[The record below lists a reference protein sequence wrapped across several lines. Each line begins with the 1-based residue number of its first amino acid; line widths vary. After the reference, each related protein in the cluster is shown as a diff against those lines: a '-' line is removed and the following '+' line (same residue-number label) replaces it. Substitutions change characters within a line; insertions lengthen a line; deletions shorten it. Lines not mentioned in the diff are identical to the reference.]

1 MMRSRTLWI
10 SIHALREEGDTNRAS
25 KKCGV
30 ENFYPRPPR
39 GGRLQLTSGK
49 RAAIPISIHALREEG
64 DHLRC
69 RLSLATSLFLSTPS
83 ARRATG
89 CFISFWCLSEISI
102 HALREEG
109 DYHNRADDCRAGQ
122 FLSTPSARRATPC
135 PCTPLCSQNKFLSTP
150 SARRATSSALHFA
163 GRRAISIHALR
174 EEGDGTHSVNDSK
187 SADFYPRPPRGGRHE
202 RNGNFEEAKEFL
214 STPSARRATGGA
226 VRLCMRSGI
235 SIHALRE
242 EGDMGLIPPF
252 CTMSHF
258 YPRPPRGGRQ
268 QPYQNTIGES

>member
-1 MMRSRTLWI
+1 M
-10 SIHALREEGDTNRAS
+10 
-25 KKCGV
+25 
-30 ENFYPRPPR
+30 
-39 GGRLQLTSGK
+39 
-49 RAAIPISIHALREEG
+49 
-64 DHLRC
+64 RC

-187 SADFYPRPPRGGRHE
+187 SADFYPRPPRGGRHGFNTTILHHE
-202 RNGNFEEAKEFL
+202 PFL
-214 STPSARRATGGA
+214 STPSARRATA
-226 VRLCMRSGI
+226 AIPEYYWRKLI

-242 EGDMGLIPPF
+242 EGDRWILLQLRCSRISIHALREEGDAGRRRSQHSGF
-252 CTMSHF
+252 YF
-258 YPRPPRGGRQ
+258 YPRPPRGGRR
-268 QPYQNTIGES
+268 

>member
-1 MMRSRTLWI
+1 M
-10 SIHALREEGDTNRAS
+10 
-25 KKCGV
+25 
-30 ENFYPRPPR
+30 
-39 GGRLQLTSGK
+39 
-49 RAAIPISIHALREEG
+49 
-64 DHLRC
+64 RC

-258 YPRPPRGGRQ
+258 YPRPPRGGRRRAAKISAFRVLFLST
-268 QPYQNTIGES
+268 PSARRATVVVDERDLREVISIHALREEGDEVFILPKMRVSYFYPRPPRGGRP

>member
-1 MMRSRTLWI
+1 M
-10 SIHALREEGDTNRAS
+10 
-25 KKCGV
+25 
-30 ENFYPRPPR
+30 
-39 GGRLQLTSGK
+39 
-49 RAAIPISIHALREEG
+49 
-64 DHLRC
+64 RC

-89 CFISFWCLSEISI
+89 CFIFFWCLSEISI

-214 STPSARRATGGA
+214 STPSARRATGGFFSSCVVVGFLSTPSA
-226 VRLCMRSGI
+226 RRATQGGEDLSIPGFI

-242 EGDMGLIPPF
+242 EGDDNQLDGVAAVSYTHLTLP
-252 CTMSHF
+252 
-258 YPRPPRGGRQ
+258 
-268 QPYQNTIGES
+268 TICSV

>member
-1 MMRSRTLWI
+1 M
-10 SIHALREEGDTNRAS
+10 
-25 KKCGV
+25 
-30 ENFYPRPPR
+30 
-39 GGRLQLTSGK
+39 
-49 RAAIPISIHALREEG
+49 
-64 DHLRC
+64 RC

-174 EEGDGTHSVNDSK
+174 EEGDT
-187 SADFYPRPPRGGRHE
+187 SATAISRKQRNFYPRPPRGGRRE
-202 RNGNFEEAKEFL
+202 GPSACVCVLEFL
-214 STPSARRATGGA
+214 STPSARRATW
-226 VRLCMRSGI
+226 V
-235 SIHALRE
+235 
-242 EGDMGLIPPF
+242 
-252 CTMSHF
+252 
-258 YPRPPRGGRQ
+258 
-268 QPYQNTIGES
+268 

>member
-1 MMRSRTLWI
+1 M
-10 SIHALREEGDTNRAS
+10 
-25 KKCGV
+25 
-30 ENFYPRPPR
+30 
-39 GGRLQLTSGK
+39 
-49 RAAIPISIHALREEG
+49 
-64 DHLRC
+64 RC

-122 FLSTPSARRATPC
+122 
-135 PCTPLCSQNKFLSTP
+135 FLSTP

>member
-1 MMRSRTLWI
+1 MSYNSAI
-10 SIHALREEGDTNRAS
+10 SIHALREEGDARTRAIM
-25 KKCGV
+25 C
-30 ENFYPRPPR
+30 
-39 GGRLQLTSGK
+39 LTF
-49 RAAIPISIHALREEG
+49 
-64 DHLRC
+64 
-69 RLSLATSLFLSTPS
+69 TFLSTPS

>member
-1 MMRSRTLWI
+1 MQMGVKRVI
-10 SIHALREEGDTNRAS
+10 SIHALREEGDLNPPTQEKRPT
-25 KKCGV
+25 
-30 ENFYPRPPR
+30 NFYPRPPR

-109 DYHNRADDCRAGQ
+109 D
-122 FLSTPSARRATPC
+122 
-135 PCTPLCSQNKFLSTP
+135 
-150 SARRATSSALHFA
+150 
-163 GRRAISIHALR
+163 
-174 EEGDGTHSVNDSK
+174 GTHSVNDSK

-214 STPSARRATGGA
+214 STPSARRAT
-226 VRLCMRSGI
+226 RSAAGCAESFPI

-242 EGDMGLIPPF
+242 EGDRSIAAAPGCPGYFYPRPPRGGRP
-252 CTMSHF
+252 TMPPSFGSMERISIHALREEGDWPMALMPARALHF
-258 YPRPPRGGRQ
+258 YPRPPRGGRLRSG
-268 QPYQNTIGES
+268 TSA

>member
-1 MMRSRTLWI
+1 M
-10 SIHALREEGDTNRAS
+10 
-25 KKCGV
+25 
-30 ENFYPRPPR
+30 
-39 GGRLQLTSGK
+39 
-49 RAAIPISIHALREEG
+49 
-64 DHLRC
+64 RC

-214 STPSARRATGGA
+214 STPSARRATW
-226 VRLCMRSGI
+226 V
-235 SIHALRE
+235 
-242 EGDMGLIPPF
+242 
-252 CTMSHF
+252 
-258 YPRPPRGGRQ
+258 
-268 QPYQNTIGES
+268 